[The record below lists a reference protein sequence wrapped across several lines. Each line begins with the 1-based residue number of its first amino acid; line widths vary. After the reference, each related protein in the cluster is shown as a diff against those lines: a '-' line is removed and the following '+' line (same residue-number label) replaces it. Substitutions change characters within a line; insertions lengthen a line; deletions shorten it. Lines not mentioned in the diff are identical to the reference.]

1 MRNKYFR
8 WMFFLTA
15 FFGSITMQAQEL
27 TITGKVSSAEDEEL
41 LPGVNVF
48 INGTSIGT
56 TTDFDGVYSI
66 NVNKGDVLTFSF
78 IGFSDKKITVGE
90 SLVINVQM
98 DESAESLDEV
108 VVTALGISREKQ
120 ALGYAISE
128 VDGDELSEIKSINAV
143 NSLSGKV
150 AGVDIAQPNTGAGG
164 SSKVII
170 RGNSSFGGSNQ
181 PLYVIDGV
189 PMDNNTLG
197 QAGQYGG
204 QDLGDGISSINPDDI
219 ETMSVLK
226 GPAAAAL
233 YGSRGGNGVILI
245 TTKAFKANQ
254 GNNFNVD
261 FSTSLTFDN
270 IVGEYEDVQHVY
282 GQGIGTPPKD
292 IGDATGMW
300 SWGDK
305 MNPDLEFI
313 SFDGQFRDYGIK
325 QDHIKSFFRLGTTAQ
340 NSLAFS
346 GGNEDAN
353 FRFSAANVKMDD
365 IVPNSG
371 LNRNNFTLRGT
382 MNMWEKLRVDA
393 KINYSIE
400 DVDNRPYL
408 GFSGAN
414 TALALLGLPGNID
427 QSWLKESVV
436 DENGDYVF
444 WNSATRII
452 NPYYAL
458 NHMKNESRKNRVIG
472 YASLTYEINDW
483 LDFKFKS
490 GIDTF
495 TYDYY
500 NYSPRTTP
508 LAEWGE
514 YTKINSRTTETNTE
528 FLFSANKELNDNWV
542 IAGSIGGNL
551 MHFDNET
558 TGILGKN
565 QIAPDLISLYNY
577 DDITLLPPVNPR
589 KEIRSLYGFA
599 NVSFKNYL
607 FVDVTARN
615 DWSSTVPESFEEP
628 SIAKPYFY
636 PSVTGAF
643 IMTKAFE
650 GMRGKAISFAKL
662 RASYAEVGGDTSPYA
677 YNKYGTL
684 PFGFNDASFS
694 TTEGNI
700 LFGEI
705 DPSRTK
711 GYELGLDAKF
721 LNWRIGLDV
730 TYYNQTTFDEI
741 LDIPISSSKGYDY
754 SRINAGEVNNK
765 GWEVMVNFVPV
776 KSEDWRW
783 DLTFN
788 FANNENKIVKL
799 HDQAKILTIAK
810 ADWISSLIIAEE
822 GGSYGDIVGF
832 DFKRTED
839 GRPIIGADGQPI
851 RSDEQIALGN
861 GQYKFTG
868 GLTNT
873 LAYKGF
879 KFRALIQVK
888 SGADILSM
896 TNQKLHQQGV
906 HIATLEGRE
915 GWAQSEIERVE
926 SGVDPDDWVATG
938 GYLADGVIHDGDDAE
953 GNPIYKNNDVF
964 VDPRIYWGNV
974 ANGHITEP
982 FVYDASYIKLREAS
996 ISYTLRNDALESVP
1010 YIKGLTFSIIGR
1022 NLWLIHSNVPNV
1034 DPESSY
1040 SISNGQGYE
1049 YGSLPQR
1056 RSFGFNINVNF

>member
-1 MRNKYFR
+1 
-8 WMFFLTA
+8 MFFLTA

-41 LPGVNVF
+41 LPGVNV
-48 INGTSIGT
+48 IITGTSNGA

-66 NVNKGDVLTFSF
+66 KANKGDVLTFSF
-78 IGFSDKKITVGE
+78 IGFADKKITVGE

-128 VDGDELSEIKSINAV
+128 VSGSELAEVKSLNAV
-143 NSLSGKV
+143 NSLAGKV

-170 RGNSSFGGSNQ
+170 RGNSSFGGTNQ
-181 PLYVIDGV
+181 PLYVIDGI
-189 PMDNNTLG
+189 PMDNNTMG

-219 ETMSVLK
+219 ETMTVLK

-254 GNNFNVD
+254 GNKFNVD

-313 SFDGQFRDYGIK
+313 SFDGQIRDYGIK
-325 QDHIKSFFRLGTTAQ
+325 QDHIKSFFRTGTTAQ
-340 NSLAFS
+340 NTVAFS
-346 GGNEDAN
+346 GGNEDSN
-353 FRFSAANVKMDD
+353 FRFSAGNVKMDD

-382 MNMWEKLRVDA
+382 MNMWKKLRVDA

-414 TALALLGLPGNID
+414 TALSLLGLPGNID
-427 QSWLKESVV
+427 QAWLKESVV

-458 NHMKNESRKNRVIG
+458 YHMKNESKKNRVIG
-472 YASLTYEINDW
+472 YASFTYEINDW

-528 FLFSANKELNDNWV
+528 FLFSANKELNENWT

-551 MHFDNET
+551 MHFENET

-565 QIAPDLISLYNY
+565 QIAPGLISLYNY

-684 PFGFNDASFS
+684 PFGFNNAAFS
-694 TTEGNI
+694 TAEGNV

-721 LNWRIGLDV
+721 LDWRIGLDV

-741 LDIPISSSKGYDY
+741 LDIPISSSKGYEF

-776 KSEDWRW
+776 KTEDWRW
-783 DLTFN
+783 DITFN
-788 FANNENKIVKL
+788 FANNENEIVKL

-832 DFKRTED
+832 DFKRTTD
-839 GRPIIGADGQPI
+839 GTPIVGADGQPI
-851 RSDEQIALGN
+851 RSDEQVTLGN

-915 GWAQSEIERVE
+915 GWEQSERERVDAN
-926 SGVDPDDWVATG
+926 VDPSDWVATG
-938 GYLADGVIHDGDDAE
+938 GYLAEGVMQDGIDAE

-982 FVYDASYIKLREAS
+982 FVYDASYVKLREAS
-996 ISYTLRNDALESVP
+996 ISYTLSNEALKSVP

-1056 RSFGFNINVNF
+1056 RSYGFNLNVNF